1 MGKTLCSIVEEK
13 VNRFR
18 LFCKRHLS
26 EIVDRHGEYR
36 ADEYAEAVN
45 TRFDSILWIIGMS
58 FLSIVIL
65 MFDIRKLSEE
75 TLSSFLVLEIALMI
89 YGIVHLFCMR
99 RIPDESGFDPELV
112 RMWTMI
118 SFITAMSGI
127 AVGSFGLYRMT
138 SIFDISIG
146 PEKEEIVV
154 FENLGIEITIP
165 KEWSSI
171 EWEYKS
177 DDSSYRPRYF
187 FNTHDNG
194 CRLWFD
200 LYGFS
205 TSAHAS
211 SEDLRKEF
219 VAVSKMKF
227 DAGVIEAPSIKEI
240 AGRKVWKA
248 SGRDKRYPELIFVR
262 YQLAHCGTMIIY
274 TYRFKDQH
282 DYDEEVKRAEDI
294 LADIKFTEVQKPVRK
309 PIEDKRPDDY
319 VIDEN
324 SVNITSARIKFNFPD
339 NCSGVEW
346 LEKTRRAYTFDLLCG
361 SYKINAD
368 LLVVYTSET
377 ADISEIIETSREKVT
392 VYFDSEYKIEP
403 TVLKLNNVS
412 AVYAAGYR
420 RGDESGV
427 LVLRYVVI
435 HKGALLCINTE
446 IPESMNLESVHKDV
460 EQFIRNIEFY

>member
-1 MGKTLCSIVEEK
+1 MEEK

-26 EIVDRHGEYR
+26 EIADRHGEYR

-65 MFDIRKLSEE
+65 MFDIRKLSED

-127 AVGSFGLYRMT
+127 AVGSFGLYRMA

-154 FENLGIEITIP
+154 FENLGIEITVP

-187 FNTHDNG
+187 FNTYDNG

-211 SEDLRKEF
+211 AEDLRKEF

-324 SVNITSARIKFNFPD
+324 FINITSAGIKFNLPD

-346 LEKTRRAYTFDLLCG
+346 LEKSRSVYEFDLLCG

-368 LLVVYTSET
+368 LRVVFTSET
-377 ADISEIIETSREKVT
+377 ADRSEIIELANERVS
-392 VYFDSEYKIEP
+392 VYFGPEFKIEP
-403 TVLKLNNVS
+403 TVINLNDVS
-412 AVYAAGYR
+412 AVYAVGCR
-420 RGDESGV
+420 RNDDSGV
-427 LVLRYVVI
+427 LVLRYAVV

-446 IPESMNLESVHKDV
+446 IPDSIDMKAVKEKV
-460 EQFIRNIEFY
+460 EQFVRNIDFY